1 MTFEPTSEEV
11 LPPPRG
17 KHLFGVVTV
26 GDRGQIVIP
35 AEARR
40 IFGINA
46 GDRLMVLGDE
56 GQGIALIGER
66 DFLAMAEQVRKMG
79 AR

>member
-1 MTFEPTSEEV
+1 M
-11 LPPPRG
+11 
-17 KHLFGVVTV
+17 TV

-40 IFGINA
+40 IFGISA

-66 DFLAMAEQVRKMG
+66 DFLAMAEQVRRMG
-79 AR
+79 VR